1 MTTTTGAPMTT
12 PSTERALPTLAAVPT
27 QRAPPQPVTKK
38 APKATTIRV
47 EVKIIHF
54 ENYVNLTG
62 CLVFLSCSKV
72 FFLKNVIQILHI
84 YGIPTKF
91 PKSYKKFANAKT
103 PIFGFQQQ
111 TRYTLNIRWVFS
123 FCPVICEMK

>member
-1 MTTTTGAPMTT
+1 MTT

-27 QRAPPQPVTKK
+27 QRAPQQPVTKK

-72 FFLKNVIQILHI
+72 FFSKECDTNFAYLWNTHKVPQILQKIRQRKNTYFWFPATNEIH
-84 YGIPTKF
+84 TKNTLGF
-91 PKSYKKFANAKT
+91 LVLPSY
-103 PIFGFQQQ
+103 
-111 TRYTLNIRWVFS
+111 
-123 FCPVICEMK
+123 M